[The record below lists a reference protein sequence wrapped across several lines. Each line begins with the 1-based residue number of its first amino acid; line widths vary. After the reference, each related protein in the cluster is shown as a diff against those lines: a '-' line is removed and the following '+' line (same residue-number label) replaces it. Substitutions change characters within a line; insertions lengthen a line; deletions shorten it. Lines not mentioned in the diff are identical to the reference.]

1 MVKEIEIPAQDM
13 LQNVEVEVNKVKA
26 ERSRT
31 RKSNMLNLA
40 ELENLLNESDTENSE
55 EKNKTAIV
63 VETVA

>member
-40 ELENLLNESDTENSE
+40 ELENLLNESDTESSE